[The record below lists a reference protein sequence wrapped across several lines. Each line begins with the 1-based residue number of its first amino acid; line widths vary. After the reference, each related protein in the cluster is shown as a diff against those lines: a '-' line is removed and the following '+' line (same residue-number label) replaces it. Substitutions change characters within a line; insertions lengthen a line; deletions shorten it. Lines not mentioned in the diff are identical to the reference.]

1 MILYLYK
8 KKGNDFVNVKI
19 IVEMT
24 QKEKDKLLSDYS
36 EGWTIEDVVFEMIG
50 PYDNYSENIEVKII
64 G

>member
-1 MILYLYK
+1 M
-8 KKGNDFVNVKI
+8 NVKI
-19 IVEMT
+19 IVEIT

-50 PYDNYSENIEVKII
+50 PYDNYYENIEVKII